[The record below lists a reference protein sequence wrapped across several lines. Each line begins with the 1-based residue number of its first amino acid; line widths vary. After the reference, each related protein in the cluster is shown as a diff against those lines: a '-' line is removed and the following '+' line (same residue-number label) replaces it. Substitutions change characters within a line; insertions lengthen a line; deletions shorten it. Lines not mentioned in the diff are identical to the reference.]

1 MQEAGPSGS
10 GGDGE
15 ARSPGTGEDFGGR
28 GSREF
33 EGARSATSAPV
44 LPLLT
49 EGLTLRALFC
59 YHACD
64 QGEHCMK
71 QYNADTS
78 TSDFASLFESTLTK
92 MERLQPGQMVETQIV
107 SISKDSIFLQLSGKS
122 EGVLERAELADQ
134 DGNLSVKEGD
144 TVKVFFLNSKN
155 GEMNFTT
162 RISGEKAAPALL
174 ESAYKNG
181 IPVEGVV
188 EKEIKGGYEVKIGE
202 TRAFCPFSQMGQRR
216 AENAEVYVGKHLTF
230 KIQEYK
236 ENGRNILVSN
246 RAIHEEAHKEKIEAL
261 KATLKEGMLVKGC
274 IKSIQEF
281 GAFVDI
287 EGIQALLPISE
298 ISRARVEDISAVLA
312 VGQEIE
318 ATILKVDW
326 KNERISLSMKNLQA
340 DPWDHALAKYP
351 VDSKHTGKVVRVTDF
366 GAFVSLESGLDGLIH
381 VSEMRSEGK
390 YGNSGVT
397 VKLGQLLTVK
407 ILGVDIAEKRM
418 SLKQA
423 SSLEEDE
430 TAKKYLENGADSDT
444 YNPFA
449 ALLGKKK

>member
-1 MQEAGPSGS
+1 M
-10 GGDGE
+10 
-15 ARSPGTGEDFGGR
+15 R
-28 GSREF
+28 
-33 EGARSATSAPV
+33 
-44 LPLLT
+44 
-49 EGLTLRALFC
+49 
-59 YHACD
+59 
-64 QGEHCMK
+64 
-71 QYNADTS
+71 QYNADRTTS
-78 TSDFASLFESTLTK
+78 EFASLFESTLAG
-92 MERLQPGQMVETQIV
+92 MERLQPGQMVETHIV
-107 SISKDSIFLQLSGKS
+107 SISNDSIFLQLSGKS

-144 TVKVFFLNSKN
+144 TIKVFFLNSRN

-162 RISGEKAAPALL
+162 RLSGEKAGPAML
-174 ESAYKNG
+174 ESAYRNG

-216 AENAEVYVGKHLTF
+216 TDDTEVYVGKHLTF

-246 RAIHEEAHKEKIEAL
+246 RAIHEEARKEKIESL
-261 KATLKEGMLVKGC
+261 KSTLKEGMVIKGS
-274 IKSIQEF
+274 ILSIQEF

-287 EGIQALLPISE
+287 GGIQALLPISE
-298 ISRARVEDISAVLA
+298 ISRARVEDINAVLA
-312 VGQEIE
+312 IGQEIE
-318 ATILKVDW
+318 ATIIKIDW
-326 KNERISLSMKNLQA
+326 KSERISLSMKNLQA
-340 DPWDHALAKYP
+340 DPWDHAFEKYP
-351 VDSKHTGKVVRVTDF
+351 KDSKHTGKVVRVTDF

-381 VSEMRSEGK
+381 VSEMRGEGK

-397 VKLGQLLTVK
+397 VKPGQVLTVK
-407 ILGVDIAEKRM
+407 ILNVDIAGKRI

-430 TAKKYLENGADSDT
+430 TAKKYLESGSESDT

-449 ALLGKKK
+449 ALLKK

>member
-1 MQEAGPSGS
+1 
-10 GGDGE
+10 
-15 ARSPGTGEDFGGR
+15 
-28 GSREF
+28 
-33 EGARSATSAPV
+33 
-44 LPLLT
+44 
-49 EGLTLRALFC
+49 
-59 YHACD
+59 
-64 QGEHCMK
+64 MK
-71 QYNADTS
+71 LSNTDTS
-78 TSDFASLFESTLTK
+78 TSDFASFIESTLTRI
-92 MERLQPGQMVETQIV
+92 ERLQPGQMVETQIV

-162 RISGEKAAPALL
+162 RISGEKAGPAML

-216 AENAEVYVGKHLTF
+216 TEVAEVYVGKHLTF
-230 KIQEYK
+230 KIQEFK

-246 RAIHEEAHKEKIEAL
+246 RAIHEEAHREKIEAL
-261 KATLKEGMLVKGC
+261 KNTLKEGMRIKGS

-298 ISRARVEDISAVLA
+298 ISRARVEDIHAVLV

-318 ATILKVDW
+318 AAIIKLDW
-326 KNERISLSMKNLQA
+326 KTERISLSMKNLQS
-340 DPWDHALAKYP
+340 DPWDHALEKYQK
-351 VDSKHTGKVVRVTDF
+351 DSRHTGKVVRITDF
-366 GAFVSLESGLDGLIH
+366 GAFVSLENGLDGLIH
-381 VSEMRSEGK
+381 VSEMRSEGT

-397 VKLGQLLTVK
+397 VKAGQVLTVQ
-407 ILGVDIAEKRM
+407 ILGVDIAERRI

-430 TAKKYLENGADSDT
+430 TAKGYMESGAKSDI

>member
-1 MQEAGPSGS
+1 
-10 GGDGE
+10 
-15 ARSPGTGEDFGGR
+15 
-28 GSREF
+28 
-33 EGARSATSAPV
+33 
-44 LPLLT
+44 
-49 EGLTLRALFC
+49 
-59 YHACD
+59 
-64 QGEHCMK
+64 MK

-78 TSDFASLFESTLTK
+78 TGDFAKLFESTLTK

-122 EGVLERAELADQ
+122 EGVLERAELTDQ

-144 TVKVFFLNSKN
+144 TVKVYFLDSKN

-162 RISGEKAAPALL
+162 RISGEKAGPAML

-188 EKEIKGGYEVKIGE
+188 EKEIKGGYEIKIGE
-202 TRAFCPFSQMGQRR
+202 IRAFCPFSQMGQRR
-216 AENAEVYVGKHLTF
+216 TDDTEVYVGKHLTF

-236 ENGRNILVSN
+236 ENGRNIMVSN
-246 RAIHEEAHKEKIEAL
+246 RAIHEEARKEKIESL
-261 KATLKEGMLVKGC
+261 KSTLKEGMIIKGS
-274 IKSIQEF
+274 ILSIQEF

-287 EGIQALLPISE
+287 GGIQALLPISE

-318 ATILKVDW
+318 AAILKLDW
-326 KNERISLSMKNLQA
+326 KNERISLSMKSLQS
-340 DPWDHALAKYP
+340 DPWDHALEKYP
-351 VDSKHTGKVVRVTDF
+351 IDSKHTGKVVRVTDF
-366 GAFVSLESGLDGLIH
+366 GAFVTLESGLDGLIH

-390 YGNSGVT
+390 YGNSGVN
-397 VKLGQLLTVK
+397 VKLGQVLTVK
-407 ILGVDIAEKRM
+407 ILNVDIAGKRI

-430 TAKKYLENGADSDT
+430 TAKKYLESGSESDT

-449 ALLGKKK
+449 ALLKK

>member
-1 MQEAGPSGS
+1 M
-10 GGDGE
+10 
-15 ARSPGTGEDFGGR
+15 
-28 GSREF
+28 
-33 EGARSATSAPV
+33 
-44 LPLLT
+44 
-49 EGLTLRALFC
+49 EGLTIRTNFC
-59 YHACD
+59 YDIRD
-64 QGEHCMK
+64 QGVNHMR
-71 QYNADTS
+71 QYNTDKATS
-78 TSDFASLFESTLTK
+78 EFASLFESTLTK
-92 MERLQPGQMVETQIV
+92 TERLQPGQMIETCIV

-162 RISGEKAAPALL
+162 RISGEKAGPAML
-174 ESAYKNG
+174 ETAYRNG

-202 TRAFCPFSQMGQRR
+202 SRAFCPFSQMGQRR
-216 AENAEVYVGKHLTF
+216 AQDAETYVGKHLIF

-246 RAIHEEAHKEKIEAL
+246 RAIHEEAHKERIEAL
-261 KATLKEGMLVKGC
+261 KETLREGMLIKGS
-274 IKSIQEF
+274 IRSIQEF

-287 EGIQALLPISE
+287 DGIQALLPISE
-298 ISRARVEDISAVLA
+298 ISRARVEDINAVLA
-312 VGQEIE
+312 IGQEIE
-318 ATILKVDW
+318 AAIIKIDW
-326 KNERISLSMKNLQA
+326 KSERISLSMKNLQA
-340 DPWDHALAKYP
+340 DPWDHALEEYP
-351 VDSKHTGKVVRVTDF
+351 TDSKHTGKVVRVTDF
-366 GAFVSLESGLDGLIH
+366 GAFVSLENGLDGLIH

-390 YGNSGVT
+390 YGNSGVN
-397 VKLGQLLTVK
+397 VKPGQILTVK
-407 ILGVDIAEKRM
+407 ILGVDIAGRRI

-430 TAKKYLENGADSDT
+430 TARKYLESGSESDT

-449 ALLGKKK
+449 ALLKK

>member
-1 MQEAGPSGS
+1 
-10 GGDGE
+10 
-15 ARSPGTGEDFGGR
+15 
-28 GSREF
+28 
-33 EGARSATSAPV
+33 
-44 LPLLT
+44 
-49 EGLTLRALFC
+49 
-59 YHACD
+59 
-64 QGEHCMK
+64 MK
-71 QYNADTS
+71 LNKTDTS
-78 TSDFASLFESTLTK
+78 TSDFASLIESTLTRI
-92 MERLQPGQMVETQIV
+92 ERLQPGQMVETQIV

-134 DGNLSVKEGD
+134 EGNLSVKEGD

-162 RISGEKAAPALL
+162 RISGEKAGPAML

-202 TRAFCPFSQMGQRR
+202 SRAFCPFSQMGQRR
-216 AENAEVYVGKHLTF
+216 TEVAEAYVGKHLTF
-230 KIQEYK
+230 KIQEFK

-246 RAIHEEAHKEKIEAL
+246 RAIHEEAHREKIEAL
-261 KATLKEGMLVKGC
+261 KNTLKEGMLIKGS
-274 IKSIQEF
+274 IKSIQGF

-298 ISRARVEDISAVLA
+298 ISRARVEDIHSVLV

-318 ATILKVDW
+318 ATIIKLDW
-326 KNERISLSMKNLQA
+326 KTERISLSMKNLQS
-340 DPWDHALAKYP
+340 DPWDHALEKYP
-351 VDSKHTGKVVRVTDF
+351 KDSRHTGKVVRITDF
-366 GAFVSLESGLDGLIH
+366 GAFVSLENGLDGLIH
-381 VSEMRSEGK
+381 VSEMRSEGT

-397 VKLGQLLTVK
+397 VKAGQVLTVQ
-407 ILGVDIAEKRM
+407 ILGVDIAERRI

-430 TAKKYLENGADSDT
+430 TVKEYMESGAKSDI

-449 ALLGKKK
+449 VLLGKKK